1 MEDDKS
7 SGFSE
12 YLIALVAFLI
22 VIISYLITIKPHE
35 ILRAISEYDGF
46 IVTIEPSNDFKGFMV
61 SGDYERLNFKVKD
74 YKNYLKE
81 DGVIFEG
88 FLNVNESDALNDKAR
103 VSRNKDN
110 KRDNEKISQKGS
122 DKNKG
127 NEKENK
133 KVNEKENKKV
143 NEKEKNRINKIKEK
157 ENAQKSKTHVSKERG
172 LVNSN
177 DNFLLMEDYLNFE
190 GGQVLI
196 LDKEISFSDRVS
208 MYFVLLELRIDNLL
222 KDWVIWFI
230 LGIGALIDGVFTRKI
245 AIIKEVLPNPFYY
258 KIALWGFLIT
268 LACNVFTLC
277 LVSSINVFNW
287 MFNGSF
293 LLLIFNLWLIIYW
306 GSIGRSSNQNIV

>member
-12 YLIALVAFLI
+12 YLIVLVAFLI

-35 ILRAISEYDGF
+35 ILRAISEYDGL

-81 DGVIFEG
+81 DRGIFEE
-88 FLNVNESDALNDKAR
+88 FFNDNERDALNNKVR
-103 VSRNKDN
+103 VSRNKDK
-110 KRDNEKISQKGS
+110 KRDNEKISQNRS

-127 NEKENK
+127 ND
-133 KVNEKENKKV
+133 KVNENT
-143 NEKEKNRINKIKEK
+143 KNRVNKIKEK
-157 ENAQKSKTHVSKERG
+157 EHFQKSKTHVSKDRG
-172 LVNSN
+172 FVNS
-177 DNFLLMEDYLNFE
+177 DDSFLLMEDYLNFE

-196 LDKEISFSDRVS
+196 LEKEISFSDRVS
-208 MYFVLLELRIDNLL
+208 MYFVLLELRVDSLL
-222 KDWVIWFI
+222 KDWVFWFI

-268 LACNVFTLC
+268 VSCNVFTLC

-293 LLLIFNLWLIIYW
+293 LLLSFNLWLIIYW